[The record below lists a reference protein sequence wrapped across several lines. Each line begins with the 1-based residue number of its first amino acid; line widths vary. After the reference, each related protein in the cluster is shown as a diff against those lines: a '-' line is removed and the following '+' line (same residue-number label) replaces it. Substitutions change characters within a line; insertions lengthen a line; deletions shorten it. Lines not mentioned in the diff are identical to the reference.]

1 MRISFFSIPYSLVIQ
16 SNQTNYSSLNLPS
29 FPLNP
34 GFGLALLCPGIP
46 LSDLIILLRV
56 TFGTLSQAVTGSV
69 PFPQHSVP
77 PNYHSPVPLIFIS
90 VPFRCCE
97 TVSFISI
104 FVSLV
109 PKKGSLHLVKKN
121 E

>member
-56 TFGTLSQAVTGSV
+56 TFEHFPRQSQALYR
-69 PFPQHSVP
+69 FHSTQFLPTITVL
-77 PNYHSPVPLIFIS
+77 SLLIFIS